1 MAERTTRLGDP
12 VIRPYTVAAGKT
24 VTEGLGVKFDGADDQ
39 IENAAAVGDDCFGI
53 ALESGTAGQVVRVA
67 LFGKGAVRVKGGSAG
82 LARGAFAKYSATG
95 AVAATVGGG
104 TGKLVVW
111 GQALQNGVSGD
122 FVTLNL
128 GMAGATVG
136 S

>member
-12 VIRPYTVAAGKT
+12 IIRPFTVAAGKT
-24 VTEGLGVKFDGADDQ
+24 VTEGFGVKLSGADDQ
-39 IENAAAVGDDCFGI
+39 IEDGAAVGDECIGI
-53 ALESGTAGQVVRVA
+53 ALGSGTAGQTVRVA
-67 LFGKGAVRVKGGSAG
+67 LFGKGAVRVKVGSAG
-82 LARGAFAKYSATG
+82 LTRGAFAKYSSTG
-95 AVAATVGGG
+95 AVTATIGGG
-104 TGKLVVW
+104 TTKLVVW
-111 GQALQNGVSGD
+111 GQALQNGASGD